1 MGPSV
6 GCFHPASTIRGL
18 GNLFYEKQRISFEF
32 MLILIRR
39 EGKMRRKIGL
49 VPAIAFFLMV
59 IIVNPVI
66 AEDEPKKKE
75 ETLRNRVELFL
86 GNTHEE
92 GENSFSTGLS
102 YEYRFHEFLGVG
114 GLVEFAGMNAR
125 EWVFAIPLSIHPY
138 KGLCFTLA
146 PGLELPKEDKNEF
159 LFRVGVAYEFEIGRW
174 SITPEFNVDFVGG
187 EEALVYGLSFG
198 YGF

>member
-1 MGPSV
+1 
-6 GCFHPASTIRGL
+6 
-18 GNLFYEKQRISFEF
+18 
-32 MLILIRR
+32 
-39 EGKMRRKIGL
+39 MRRKIGL
-49 VPAIAFFLMV
+49 VAAIAFFLMA

-66 AEDEPKKKE
+66 AEDESQENE
-75 ETLRNRVELFL
+75 EMLRNRVELFL

-92 GENSFSTGLS
+92 GENAFSTGLS
-102 YEYRFHEFLGVG
+102 YEYRMHEFLGIG

-125 EWVFAIPLSIHPY
+125 EWVFAIPLLIHPY
-138 KGLCFTLA
+138 KGLRFALA
-146 PGLELPKEDKNEF
+146 PGLMLPKEDKNEF